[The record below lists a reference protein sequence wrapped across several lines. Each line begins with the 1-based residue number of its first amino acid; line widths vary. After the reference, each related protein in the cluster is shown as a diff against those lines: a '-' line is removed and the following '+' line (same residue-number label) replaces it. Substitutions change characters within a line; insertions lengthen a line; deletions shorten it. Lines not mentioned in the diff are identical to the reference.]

1 MTIPILI
8 DGREQGALETRREGA
23 YTLFEARCAYLP
35 GVRRLW
41 VFGEEGER
49 ACLGVMQPERGEL
62 RLRRRLSRAALRGF
76 PGKIAYAGFAE
87 RGKAAPPRPA
97 RGASARDRR
106 SQLSFISL
114 LRKPG
119 RCGIMSMGQRKQSN
133 PRSLSLP
140 NVHYNGFIQQRNG
153 AISCA

>member
-62 RLRRRLSRAALRGF
+62 RLRRKLSRAALRGF
-76 PGKIAYAGFAE
+76 PREIVCAGLAE
-87 RGKAAPPRPA
+87 RGKTAPPRERSAPPPAAPPRGDGAFILTEKGGRYLALPCALRRVPPGA
-97 RGASARDRR
+97 RLREIGAR
-106 SQLSFISL
+106 SYL
-114 LRKPG
+114 LF
-119 RCGIMSMGQRKQSN
+119 RC
-133 PRSLSLP
+133 
-140 NVHYNGFIQQRNG
+140 
-153 AISCA
+153 